1 MNNKK
6 ILQRLEKFDPELW
19 QVLSNAL
26 RRQISTLSLIPTDS
40 AASPFSAYL
49 KGSALGNDFIDYRS
63 AEHHS
68 SLEKIATSRACKLF
82 DAEHAIVRLGN
93 PGAASRVVLQ
103 TFAKSG
109 DTILSF
115 NLRKR
120 EYCTGEQMKFN
131 FVRFSPDADTF
142 KINFGRVREMAKSC
156 RPVMIIFSPVNYPY
170 NVDCSE
176 LRSIADEVGAV
187 LWIDLGQ
194 NSGLVAAKKVPS
206 PVKFADVVTL
216 AANDALHGPQTG
228 IILCKKKFAALLDQ
242 KVIDTG
248 HVSLKKNVLAALAIT
263 FAEANCEAYE
273 DYSDQVIDNARALE
287 DGLKKV
293 GADVICSPTENHL
306 VLVRLPVTANG
317 EFVAKKLAQANL
329 LVKPETFL
337 TSNEKISYTVLRL
350 STLDP
355 TTRSLKENDLY
366 KVGQTLGKFLLSAQD
381 NSAIQT
387 VGSVIRK
394 LVENQPL
401 FSDEWL
407 PDAEA
412 AQDFDSDLM
421 MNAMVYWRL

>member
-1 MNNKK
+1 MTNKK
-6 ILQRLEKFDPELW
+6 LLQRLENFDPELW

-68 SLEKIATSRACKLF
+68 RLEKIASARACKLF

-93 PGAASRVVLQ
+93 PTAASRVVLQ
-103 TFAKSG
+103 SFAQSG

-115 NLRKR
+115 NNRKS
-120 EYCTGEQMKFN
+120 EHCTGEQMQFK
-131 FVRFSPDADTF
+131 FVRFSPEASTF
-142 KINFGRVREMAKSC
+142 KLDFDKVRALANHC

-170 NVDCSE
+170 NVDCSQ
-176 LRSIADEVGAV
+176 LRKIADAVNAV

-194 NSGLVAAKKVPS
+194 NSGLVAAKKIPS
-206 PVKFADVVTL
+206 PVQFADVVTF
-216 AANDALHGPQTG
+216 AASDALHGPQTG
-228 IILCKKKFAALLDQ
+228 IILCKKKFADLLDQ

-273 DYSDQVIDNARALE
+273 DYAEQVLSNARALE
-287 DGLKKV
+287 NGLKKI
-293 GADVICSPTENHL
+293 GAQVICSPTENHL
-306 VLVRLPVTANG
+306 VLVKLPEIASG
-317 EFVAKKLAQANL
+317 EVVAKKLAQANL
-329 LVKPETFL
+329 LVKPEIFMTA
-337 TSNEKISYTVLRL
+337 TDNVSYPVLRL

-355 TTRSLKENDLY
+355 TTRSLKENDLF
-366 KVGQTLGKFLLSAQD
+366 KVGQTLGKFLLSAQND
-381 NSAIQT
+381 DAIQA
-387 VGSVIRK
+387 VGKVIRK
-394 LVENQPL
+394 MVDNQPL

-421 MNAMVYWRL
+421 MTAMVHWRL

>member
-1 MNNKK
+1 MNDQKL
-6 ILQRLEKFDPELW
+6 LQRLENFDPELW

-68 SLEKIATSRACKLF
+68 SLERIAAARACKLF

-93 PGAASRVVLQ
+93 PAAASRVVLQ
-103 TFAKSG
+103 AFANSG

-120 EYCTGEQMKFN
+120 EYCTGEQMQFN
-131 FVRFSPDADTF
+131 FVRFSPEADTF
-142 KINFGRVREMAKSC
+142 KIDFGKVRELAKRC
-156 RPVMIIFSPVNYPY
+156 RPVMIIYSPVNYPY
-170 NVDCSE
+170 NVDCRA
-176 LRSIADEVGAV
+176 LRKIADEVNAV
-187 LWIDLGQ
+187 LWIDIGQ
-194 NSGLVAAKKVPS
+194 NAGLVAAKKIPS
-206 PVKFADVVTL
+206 PVKEADVVTF
-216 AANDALHGPQTG
+216 AASDALHGPQTG
-228 IILCKKKFAALLDQ
+228 IILAKKKFAALLDQ

-263 FAEANCEAYE
+263 FAEAGCEAYE
-273 DYSDQVIDNARALE
+273 DYAAQVLDNARALE
-287 DGLKKV
+287 NGLRKA
-293 GADVICSPTENHL
+293 GAKLICSPTENHL
-306 VLVRLPVTANG
+306 VLVRLPSTANG
-317 EFVAKKLAQANL
+317 EFIAKKLAQANL
-329 LVKPETFL
+329 LVKPEVFMTAA
-337 TSNEKISYTVLRL
+337 EKISYPVLRL

-355 TTRSLKENDLY
+355 TTRSLKEDDLN

-381 NSAIQT
+381 NAAIQS
-387 VGSVIRK
+387 VGKVIRK
-394 LVENQPL
+394 LVDNQPL

-421 MNAMVYWRL
+421 MTAMVHWRL